1 MSEFTT
7 EQKLARHANAA
18 EFIARYE
25 ADYGAPLPQV
35 WQSTITKL
43 LLQGLQDH
51 QVHDIYSA
59 IAQVEHASGR
69 LAAPPQDYTG
79 FGE

>member
-1 MSEFTT
+1 MGEFTT
-7 EQKLARHANAA
+7 EQKLARHAKAA

-25 ADYGAPLPQV
+25 AEYGAPLPEL
-35 WQSTITKL
+35 WQGTITGL

-51 QVHDIYSA
+51 QLHQIYNT

-69 LAAPPQDYTG
+69 LAEPPQDYTG